1 MAHHKKIIIRG
12 RSLKRKRHKKSKQV
26 CFGDNGTHLEK
37 IKHLYIIGNGFD
49 RHHGMHTG
57 YLQFREWLEEK
68 AMSVLCTIDELFGY
82 CDNNWWQYF
91 ESNLATAVT
100 SEIVQEEV
108 RENYPDF

>member
-49 RHHGMHTG
+49 RHAW
-57 YLQFREWLEEK
+57 YAYRIP
-68 AMSVLCTIDELFGY
+68 SV
-82 CDNNWWQYF
+82 
-91 ESNLATAVT
+91 SRVA
-100 SEIVQEEV
+100 
-108 RENYPDF
+108 